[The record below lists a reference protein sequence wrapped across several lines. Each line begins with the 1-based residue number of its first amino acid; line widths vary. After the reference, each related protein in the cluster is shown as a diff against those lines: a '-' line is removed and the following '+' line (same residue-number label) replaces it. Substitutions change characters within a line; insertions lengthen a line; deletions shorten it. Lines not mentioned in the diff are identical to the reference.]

1 MTDAELREIGPE
13 VNAMASLNTALSR
26 LPDEQREVIEL
37 AVGAGMTY
45 QQIAD
50 RVGVPGVLV
59 QQRMNRGLMALRVAL
74 RDQPYFNGFSYPE
87 SDRS

>member
-1 MTDAELREIGPE
+1 MTDAEVREIGPE

-45 QQIAD
+45 QSS
-50 RVGVPGVLV
+50 
-59 QQRMNRGLMALRVAL
+59 N
-74 RDQPYFNGFSYPE
+74 E
-87 SDRS
+87 